1 MKKQLVVTKIDN
13 DYLLSMKDEEN
24 KNIKIVNKV
33 VNGIDIYN
41 VFYANVTE
49 KIEYEVETELK
60 DHRDTII
67 VNQLKALF
75 DKIDTEVNNNC
86 FNDEIQGE

>member
-1 MKKQLVVTKIDN
+1 MKKQLVVTKKDN

-24 KNIKIVNKV
+24 KNIKIVNKI

-41 VFYANVTE
+41 VFYANITE

-60 DHRDTII
+60 DHKDTII
-67 VNQLKALF
+67 VKQLKALF
-75 DKIDTEVNNNC
+75 NKIDTEVNNNC
-86 FNDEIQGE
+86 FNDEI